1 MEQTI
6 TPGEA
11 QMKISVTAY
20 KAHINVPDRPN
31 LPDFLFHFTRLTQS
45 MLIWIGT
52 VSSDNSGSHQLS
64 AEMLAWLKIGL
75 VRFRLPQLSSSFRLY
90 HGVFRLHWALNR
102 TSSCRFFDNH
112 RHHHL
117 ILSVFSGIVNS
128 IKFIKTRRR
137 LQSSFGT
144 ENSSKIQNSSLC
156 FNRSSCSILGS
167 DSHIKFELEK
177 QLFAHIH
184 TLLSTKT

>member
-20 KAHINVPDRPN
+20 KAHINVPDRPD

-52 VSSDNSGSHQLS
+52 VSSDNSGCHQLS
-64 AEMLAWLKIGL
+64 AEDACLAKDWSCAVPPSTSFPALST
-75 VRFRLPQLSSSFRLY
+75 RL
-90 HGVFRLHWALNR
+90 
-102 TSSCRFFDNH
+102 
-112 RHHHL
+112 
-117 ILSVFSGIVNS
+117 
-128 IKFIKTRRR
+128 
-137 LQSSFGT
+137 
-144 ENSSKIQNSSLC
+144 NSSKPADAFSQALAQKIAQRFKIQVFVSIDLPA
-156 FNRSSCSILGS
+156 SILGS

-177 QLFAHIH
+177 QLFAHIQ